1 LDADKALPIAWAR
14 CAGCASPA
22 MASPAPV
29 RRMSQDITTRT
40 ADADPETLTDAEL
53 IEIIARMERDRDPR
67 ARH

>member
-1 LDADKALPIAWAR
+1 
-14 CAGCASPA
+14 
-22 MASPAPV
+22 
-29 RRMSQDITTRT
+29 MSQDITTRT